1 MKTARTMRATLSTSH
16 CRVSYICAHRAIDIC
31 THSAIPD
38 LPLAQASLQQTFGHV
53 YECLT
58 SLSDYAL
65 SMPPTME
72 PLRPDAPATRLGET
86 ELSRISGLFHSD
98 APVTI
103 RMRPH
108 LTRTVYAC
116 VLAHELMH
124 VSVQFMQFLPVQSGH
139 MRAEP
144 QKIEG
149 LCELAALLCMVQLSR
164 RFPEQYSR
172 RVIADFFSRMRNE
185 CDTAE
190 QFAQPGLCSSDGAR
204 NAHVYGGGLK
214 GAMVA
219 LLERRGATFGE
230 ACVAFLSSAHVPTE
244 GLQ

>member
-1 MKTARTMRATLSTSH
+1 M
-16 CRVSYICAHRAIDIC
+16 DG
-31 THSAIPD
+31 
-38 LPLAQASLQQTFGHV
+38 ASLQQTLSHV

-65 SMPPTME
+65 STPPTIE

-86 ELSRISGLFHSD
+86 DLSRISGLFHSD

-124 VSVQFMQFLPVQSGH
+124 VSVRFMQLLPVQSGH
-139 MRAEP
+139 MQAEP

-149 LCELAALLCMVQLSR
+149 LCELAALLCLVQLSR
-164 RFPEQYSR
+164 RFPEHYSR
-172 RVIADFFSRMRNE
+172 RVVADFFSRMRNE
-185 CDTAE
+185 CDTAAE
-190 QFAQPGLCSSDGAR
+190 QFAQPGLSASDGAR
-204 NAHVYGGGLK
+204 NAHVYGGGLQ
-214 GAMVA
+214 GAMAA
-219 LLERRGATFGE
+219 LLADERQNDDFGE
-230 ACVAFLSSAHVPTE
+230 ACISFLSSAHVPTA
-244 GLQ
+244 LMQ